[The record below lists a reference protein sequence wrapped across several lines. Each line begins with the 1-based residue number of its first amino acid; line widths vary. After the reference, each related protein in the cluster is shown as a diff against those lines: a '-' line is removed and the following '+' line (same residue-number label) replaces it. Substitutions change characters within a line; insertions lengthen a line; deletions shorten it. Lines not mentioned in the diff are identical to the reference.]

1 MAQREGEGAAPGV
14 SAACLVAESPGI
26 GLYAE
31 TGLHDALKRR
41 YAAAPGARLEARVGG
56 KVVDVALP
64 GELVEVQTRSLGA
77 IQHKILHLACI
88 MPVRLVHPVIVE
100 KRISRL
106 DPASGAELSS
116 RLYRGRKDRYSA
128 FDELV
133 RAPLIVASAN
143 VRFDLAL
150 VRVREERVRDGSGSW
165 RRKGDRTLGRELED
179 VIETLSLDGPLDWL
193 ALLPGGAAR
202 DEPWE
207 SAALGDAL
215 GIKPERARKILYTFA
230 KAGLLAPDGKQGRLK
245 LYRVAPW
252 ARELHETIGAGEL
265 GSAGGGAAGR
275 ATGDRARIMA
285 GRAARKEPRA

>member
-1 MAQREGEGAAPGV
+1 MEQIEGEDAAG
-14 SAACLVAESPGI
+14 SMTAASLVAESPGI

-64 GELVEVQTRSLGA
+64 DELIEVQTRSLGA

-88 MPVRLVHPVIVE
+88 MPVRLVHPVVVE
-100 KRISRL
+100 KRIRRL
-106 DPASGAELSS
+106 DPSSGAELTS

-150 VRVREERVRDGSGSW
+150 VRVVEERVRDGSGSW
-165 RRKGDRTLGRELED
+165 RRKGDRTLGRELEG

-193 ALLPGGAAR
+193 ALLPGGAPR
-202 DEPWE
+202 DEPWD
-207 SAALGDAL
+207 SAALGAAL
-215 GIKPERARKILYTFA
+215 GIRPERARKILYTYA
-230 KAGLLAPDGKQGRLK
+230 KAGLMEQVGKDGRRK

-252 ARELHETIGAGEL
+252 ARELHTALSAAG
-265 GSAGGGAAGR
+265 GRATGRAGIAAGGGA
-275 ATGDRARIMA
+275 
-285 GRAARKEPRA
+285 

>member
-1 MAQREGEGAAPGV
+1 MEQIEGDGPAARLEAV
-14 SAACLVAESPGI
+14 SLVAESPGI

-64 GELVEVQTRSLGA
+64 DELIEVQTRSLGA

-88 MPVRLVHPVIVE
+88 MPVRLVHPVVVE
-100 KRISRL
+100 KRIRRL
-106 DPASGAELSS
+106 DPSSGAELSS

-143 VRFDLAL
+143 VRFDLAV
-150 VRVREERVRDGSGSW
+150 VRVVEERVRDGSGSW
-165 RRKGDRTLGRELED
+165 RRKGDRTLSRELED
-179 VIETLSLDGPLDWL
+179 VMETLSLDGPLDWL
-193 ALLPGGAAR
+193 ALLPGGASR
-202 DEPWE
+202 EEPWD
-207 SAALGDAL
+207 SASLGGAL
-215 GIKPERARKILYTFA
+215 GIRPERARKILYTFA
-230 KAGLLAPDGKQGRLK
+230 KAGLMEQFGKDGRHK

-252 ARELHETIGAGEL
+252 ARELEAALSAAG
-265 GSAGGGAAGR
+265 GRATGRAGIAAGGGA
-275 ATGDRARIMA
+275 
-285 GRAARKEPRA
+285 